1 MRRVYRQFYR
11 QLYRRGLKRPLDVAL
26 CVATLPLTIPIL
38 AILALAVRIVIGS
51 PVLFRQQRPGL
62 MGRPFTL
69 VKFRT
74 MRDSTDLQGQLLP
87 DSERIEWFGR
97 KLRAFSL
104 DELPQIWNVL
114 RGEMSLI
121 GPRPLLMKYLP
132 MYSAH
137 QARRHEVRPG
147 VTGWAQ
153 VNGRNEAPWE
163 EKFKLD
169 VWYVDH
175 VSFLLDTRIVGLTL
189 RKVVSREGISQPG
202 HATAE
207 EFKGTTTEETP

>member
-1 MRRVYRQFYR
+1 VRRVYRQFY
-11 QLYRRGLKRPLDVAL
+11 LRGLKRLLDIAL

-38 AILALAVRIVIGS
+38 AILALAVRVVIGS

-74 MRDSTDLQGQLLP
+74 MRDSIDLQGQQRP
-87 DSERIEWFGR
+87 DSERIERFGR

-132 MYSAH
+132 KYSAR

-169 VWYVDH
+169 VWYVEN
-175 VSFLLDTRIVGLTL
+175 VSFLLDIRIVGLTL
-189 RKVVSREGISQPG
+189 RKVISREGISQPG

-207 EFKGTTTEETP
+207 EFKGTTTEETS

>member
-1 MRRVYRQFYR
+1 MRRFYS
-11 QLYRRGLKRPLDVAL
+11 RGLKRPLDIAL

-38 AILALAVRIVIGS
+38 ALLALAVRIVIGS

-74 MRDSTDLQGQLLP
+74 MRDSIDLQGQQRP
-87 DSERIEWFGR
+87 DSERIERFGR

-132 MYSAH
+132 KYSAR

-169 VWYVDH
+169 VWYVEN
-175 VSFLLDTRIVGLTL
+175 VSFLLDIRIVGLTL
-189 RKVVSREGISQPG
+189 RKVISREGISQPG

-207 EFKGTTTEETP
+207 EFKGTTTEETS

>member
-1 MRRVYRQFYR
+1 VRRVYRQFY
-11 QLYRRGLKRPLDVAL
+11 LRGLKRLLDIAL

-38 AILALAVRIVIGS
+38 AILALAVRVVIGS

-132 MYSAH
+132 MYSAR

-207 EFKGTTTEETP
+207 EFKGTTTEETS

>member
-1 MRRVYRQFYR
+1 VRRFYS
-11 QLYRRGLKRPLDVAL
+11 RGLKRPLDIAL

-38 AILALAVRIVIGS
+38 ALLALAVRVVIGS

-74 MRDSTDLQGQLLP
+74 MRDSIDLQGQQRP
-87 DSERIEWFGR
+87 DSERIERFGR

-207 EFKGTTTEETP
+207 EFKGTTLD